1 MPNPLPLLFFIFFR
15 PLLAVNGGA
24 GMRRET
30 ISFGKLFR
38 FFPFGFF
45 FLRFFETD
53 FLRGKILIDKPAI
66 VVVDFDFDRHF
77 QHIDRNDR
85 PFSVGAFPPP
95 RRAWELFYTL
105 PHSNR
110 SRSLNST

>member
-1 MPNPLPLLFFIFFR
+1 
-15 PLLAVNGGA
+15 
-24 GMRRET
+24 MRRET

-53 FLRGKILIDKPAI
+53 FLRGKILIDKPA
-66 VVVDFDFDRHF
+66 VMVVDFDFDRHF

-85 PFSVGAFPPP
+85 PFSVG
-95 RRAWELFYTL
+95 RSHLRAELGNFFIRFRIVIAL
-105 PHSNR
+105 VA
-110 SRSLNST
+110 